1 MRAAMAEAIVGDD
14 VFGEDETIN
23 TLQAET
29 ALLLGKQAGLFVP
42 SGTMGNQ
49 LAIKAQTEPG
59 NELICEADSHI
70 RYYEAGGAAF
80 NSMVQLYPLHGERG
94 VLTAQQVESA
104 IQPDD
109 VHSAP
114 TALITLENTH
124 NRAGGT
130 IMPLENILGIREVA
144 TRHNLAMHLDGAR
157 LMNAVVASDVDAKT
171 WSEPFDSVSICFSK
185 GLGAPVGSVLCGSV
199 EMIKK
204 AHRYRKIF
212 GGGMRQAGIIAAG
225 ALYALHHH
233 VADLKIDHDRAQ
245 LLALAL
251 SEYAAVKL
259 DPAQVQTNIVIFGME
274 PGHMAAEDVEK
285 KLFDQGV
292 LILALGP
299 QMLRLVT
306 HRDLTDGDMD
316 RALDAFRK
324 VFA

>member
-23 TLQAET
+23 SLQAET
-29 ALLLGKQAGLFVP
+29 AKLLGKQAGLFVP

-59 NELICEADSHI
+59 NEIICEADSHI

-80 NSMVQLYPLHGERG
+80 NSGVQLCALRG
-94 VLTAQQVESA
+94 KRGALTARQVEDA

-114 TALITLENTH
+114 TALVTLENTH
-124 NRAGGT
+124 NRAGGS
-130 IMPLENILGIREVA
+130 IIPLDNIVAIGEVA
-144 TRHNLAMHLDGAR
+144 KRHKLALHLDGAR
-157 LMNAVVASDVDAKT
+157 LMNAVVASGIDAKT
-171 WSEPFDSVSICFSK
+171 WAEPFDTVSICFSK

-199 EMIKK
+199 ELIKK

-225 ALYALHHH
+225 ALYALQHH
-233 VADLKIDHDRAQ
+233 VADLKFDHDRAQ

-251 SEYAAVKL
+251 SEYAAVKI
-259 DPAQVQTNIVIFGME
+259 DPTEVQTNIVIFGME
-274 PGHMAAEDVEK
+274 PGTLAAQEVEQ
-285 KLFDQGV
+285 KLLDEGV
-292 LILALGP
+292 LMLALGP
-299 QMLRLVT
+299 QLLRLVT
-306 HRDLTDGDMD
+306 HRDLTDSDID
-316 RALDAFRK
+316 RALTAFRK